1 MGLAV
6 CLHDMDSD
14 SRSRFRALQ
23 PKILIFPPLIIITK
37 QLLVKCD
44 CFNAAFIFL
53 LYHSVKID
61 KDKQLVI
68 LEEEHKVSFILLYL
82 SNTFNNI

>member
-14 SRSRFRALQ
+14 SRSRFKALQ
-23 PKILIFPPLIIITK
+23 PKILIFFPLDNHHFWSTK
-37 QLLVKCD
+37 QYYI
-44 CFNAAFIFL
+44 IFL